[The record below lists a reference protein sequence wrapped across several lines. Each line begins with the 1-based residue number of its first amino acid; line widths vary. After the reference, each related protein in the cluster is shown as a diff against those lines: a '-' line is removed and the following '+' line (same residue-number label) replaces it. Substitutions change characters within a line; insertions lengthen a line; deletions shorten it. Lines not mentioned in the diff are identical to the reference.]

1 MILKFCLALISCLCL
16 LILRTGLTLCQ
27 HCEIFVCLQNH
38 QAVLKTG
45 QLINFVVAVAGLQG
59 TLPTGT
65 LVAIKRAQ
73 QGSMQGGFEF
83 KNEIELLSRVH
94 HKNLVTLVGFCFE
107 QSEQLLVYE
116 FLPNGTL
123 KESLSGKSG
132 IRLDWARRLKVSIG
146 AARGLAYLHELANP
160 PIIHRDIK
168 STNILLDDHL
178 NAKVADF
185 GLSKLVGE
193 DERGHVTTQVKGTM
207 GYLDPEYYMTQ
218 QLTEKSDVYG
228 FGVLMLE
235 LLTARRPIEQGR
247 YIVREVRVLM
257 NKDKDLYNL
266 QGILDPAIGLG
277 TSLKG
282 LERFVELAMRCV
294 EESGADRPTMG
305 EVVKEIENIMV
316 FEGLNPKAES
326 ATASASYE
334 EASKGYS
341 THPYSNEDFLEY
353 SGGFPPSRIEPQ

>member
-1 MILKFCLALISCLCL
+1 MASVQGDGSSVGGGYWRGRGPTVSQRQGGCSGCGSGDGELSPRQIWPA
-16 LILRTGLTLCQ
+16 R
-27 HCEIFVCLQNH
+27 
-38 QAVLKTG
+38 
-45 QLINFVVAVAGLQG
+45 VVYRG
-59 TLPTGT
+59 TLPSGT
-65 LVAIKRAQ
+65 PVAIKRAQ
-73 QGSMQGGFEF
+73 QGSMQGGVEF

-94 HKNLVTLVGFCFE
+94 HKNLVSLVGFCSE
-107 QSEQLLVYE
+107 HGEQLLVYE
-116 FLPNGTL
+116 FLPNGTI
-123 KESLSGKSG
+123 KESLSGFSSQESKES
-132 IRLDWARRLKVSIG
+132 D
-146 AARGLAYLHELANP
+146 
-160 PIIHRDIK
+160 RDIK

-185 GLSKLVGE
+185 GVSKPMG
-193 DERGHVTTQVKGTM
+193 DGERGHVTTQVKGTM
-207 GYLDPEYYMTQ
+207 GYLDPEYYMTE
-218 QLTEKSDVYG
+218 QLTEKSDVYS
-228 FGVLMLE
+228 FRVLMLE
-235 LLTARRPIEQGR
+235 LLTARRPIEQSR

-316 FEGLNPKAES
+316 FAGLNPKAES
-326 ATASASYE
+326 ATTSASYE
-334 EASKGYS
+334 EASKGYA
-341 THPYSNEDFLEY
+341 THPYHNEDFSKY